1 MGCKTCK
8 DKKKSKQSNQDGVEY
23 KNVGSDNTDGV
34 INNDDVVNLIPEAF
48 QNGDFSGNFWFKVV
62 AFIAITIAIP
72 LIIIVLMG
80 KMFLTFFMPKSLPK
94 VGKRVTKFFL
104 GGIGR
109 YGKFLANKEVRKR
122 KRQFEKNGGYEEVPD
137 PFGYEDDYEDVDGD
151 LVDITIHED
160 NNEKE

>member
-8 DKKKSKQSNQDGVEY
+8 NKKGPIQNNG
-23 KNVGSDNTDGV
+23 NNNMN
-34 INNDDVVNLIPEAF
+34 INKEDTISLIPEEIV
-48 QNGDFSGNFWFKVV
+48 NGDFTGNFMFKVV
-62 AFIAITIAIP
+62 AFIVMVIAIP
-72 LIIIVLMG
+72 LIIVLLIG
-80 KMFLTFFMPKSLPK
+80 KMFFTFFMPKSLPK
-94 VGKRVTKFFL
+94 VSKGLSGFFM
-104 GGIGR
+104 GIVRG

>member
-48 QNGDFSGNFWFKVV
+48 QNGDFSGNFMFKVV
-62 AFIAITIAIP
+62 AFIALTIAIP
-72 LIIIVLMG
+72 LIIILLMG

-122 KRQFEKNGGYEEVPD
+122 KRQFEKNVGYEEVPD
-137 PFGYEDDYEDVDGD
+137 TTEDIDEDTDEDYS
-151 LVDITIHED
+151 DISVHEN